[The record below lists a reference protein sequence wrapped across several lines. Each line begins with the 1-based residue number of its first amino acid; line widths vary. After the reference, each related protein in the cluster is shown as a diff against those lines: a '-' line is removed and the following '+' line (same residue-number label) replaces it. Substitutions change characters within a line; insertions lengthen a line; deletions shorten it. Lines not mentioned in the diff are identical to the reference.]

1 MYIWKAWLNC
11 STFDYLP
18 TNSPRIFHVEATW
31 KWLLP
36 RHFNVEYTW
45 CVCGGF
51 SPHKKWSF
59 LLKISSVNVT
69 KYAVLCGFDHIYWRK
84 SSWKTSFF
92 VQCLFLQK
100 ECYSCVSTSTLKRN
114 SVFLSSV
121 PSATKSQSSGDWYV
135 KFQICSIILQMIST
149 PPKEQ

>member
-1 MYIWKAWLNC
+1 MITYLQTHSGYFMLKRHGNGC
-11 STFDYLP
+11 S
-18 TNSPRIFHVEATW
+18 HVISTW
-31 KWLLP
+31 NT
-36 RHFNVEYTW
+36 RGVFV
-45 CVCGGF
+45 GF

-69 KYAVLCGFDHIYWRK
+69 KYAVSCGFDHIYWRK

-100 ECYSCVSTSTLKRN
+100 ECYSCVSTSTLKKN

-121 PSATKSQSSGDWYV
+121 PSATNSQSSGDWYV

-149 PPKEQ
+149 PPKEK